1 MPLGQ
6 PCTWFGGVDCPRS
19 AHVSSDHID
28 RRKHSAGRIHI
39 HSRHRRKAPARSG
52 GELGLLVFR
61 RRELAADLH
70 HYLLCAEVVE
80 LMFMLWAGILMAPV
94 AFLLH
99 LQINYSLV
107 PWVCVTG
114 KAFTLHIATVATLL
128 LAGAG
133 CVVAWRSWR

>member
-1 MPLGQ
+1 
-6 PCTWFGGVDCPRS
+6 
-19 AHVSSDHID
+19 
-28 RRKHSAGRIHI
+28 
-39 HSRHRRKAPARSG
+39 
-52 GELGLLVFR
+52 
-61 RRELAADLH
+61 
-70 HYLLCAEVVE
+70 
-80 LMFMLWAGILMAPV
+80 MFMLWAGILMAPV

-133 CVVAWRSWR
+133 CVVAWRSWRDTAEGRGHFMAAWGMMMSALFFIAIIAQAIPVFILGPCQK